1 MATAVEIR
9 NISNALQTAGEYG
22 LMTEVVWSAM
32 HYMKQNPK
40 ATLCDAISYGL
51 LEWVK

>member
-1 MATAVEIR
+1 VSTTIEIR
-9 NISNALQTAGEYG
+9 NISTALEAADEYG
-22 LMTEVVWSAM
+22 LLTEVVWSAM
-32 HYMKQNPK
+32 HYMKENPK

>member
-1 MATAVEIR
+1 MSTSDEIR
-9 NISNALQTAGEYG
+9 SITTALESADNYG
-22 LMTEVVWSAM
+22 LLTEVVWSAM
-32 HYMKQNPK
+32 HYMKENPK